1 MCCDERMKFIGSVT
15 ASVLLVLSVA
25 SLNAAGAS
33 GSGSTEGTFVGIEQG
48 DYPHFVIKE
57 KNGQSDSFVILRPDE
72 SVQPYLDNPAKFKG
86 RAVKVY
92 WAQKFIPEAGFPMKT
107 VYKVE

>member
-25 SLNAAGAS
+25 SVNAAGAS

-48 DYPHFVIKE
+48 DYPHFLIKE

-107 VYKVE
+107 IYKVE